1 MLRIL
6 SFDIFYKGNFT
17 FVNYQRMSSY
27 ISVYMPAFRYKNT
40 KCKHDCKHRNSL
52 FIDELPCLDT
62 SHAGFVNALG
72 ALFYSRFML
81 TTTII
86 QAMNKI
92 TMNMVSS
99 MMK

>member
-1 MLRIL
+1 
-6 SFDIFYKGNFT
+6 
-17 FVNYQRMSSY
+17 MSSY
-27 ISVYMPAFRYKNT
+27 ISVYMPTFRYKNT

-52 FIDELPCLDT
+52 SIDELPCFDT
-62 SHAGFVNALG
+62 PKAGFVNALG

-86 QAMNKI
+86 QAMTNI

>member
-27 ISVYMPAFRYKNT
+27 ISVYMPTFRYKNT

-52 FIDELPCLDT
+52 SIDELPCFDT
-62 SHAGFVNALG
+62 PKVGFVNALG

-86 QAMNKI
+86 QAMTNI